1 MPRLLVSQCP
11 RAEDEFGDSYPS
23 IIRDGQDPRR
33 ILRGRKGGIRG
44 AQSRHAGN
52 ALPASDRGSCVWAE
66 GQAGRAIAVG
76 VSIGIPT
83 AIAHG
88 LEVGGRIGAGEGWR
102 RRAKRQVHGGGG
114 GGRGRGVLAMG
125 IAIALA
131 IAIGAGVGVRMGVG
145 GFDALVGAEA
155 GLGTPTKVGEER
167 GRHGGG
173 MEQQQV
179 RRALFELQRGESWR
193 ELEGRRREQWL

>member
-1 MPRLLVSQCP
+1 MSRLPVSQRP
-11 RAEDEFGDSYPS
+11 RGEDEFGDSYPS

-33 ILRGRKGGIRG
+33 ILRGRKRGIRG
-44 AQSRHAGN
+44 AQTRHARN
-52 ALPASDRGSCVWAE
+52 ALPAGDGGSWVWAN

-76 VSIGIPT
+76 VPIPIPI

-88 LEVGGRIGAGEGWR
+88 LEVGGRIGAGEDWR
-102 RRAKRQVHGGGG
+102 RRAKWQVHGGGG
-114 GGRGRGVLAMG
+114 GGRSRGVLAMG
-125 IAIALA
+125 ITIAIA

-145 GFDALVGAEA
+145 GLDALVGAKA

-173 MEQQQV
+173 MWQQQV
-179 RRALFELQRGESWR
+179 RRALFELQRGD
-193 ELEGRRREQWL
+193 